1 MTENENLF
9 VPFTQ
14 MRMNVD
20 TRNAAVRLL
29 SNIFGPIN
37 FNPRQFIILQLFHTF
52 KRTFWIFLTIINY
65 LLLFIIEFY
74 TAGHF
79 FAHFP
84 VKMPGFPNTY
94 DLFNTYTY
102 FYPILYLKQRSN
114 YPIHVTWVIMF
125 SDKFK
130 KNKRKL
136 IFMLQCWFFLL
147 FELTVRPRLMYT
159 ITLYPND

>member
-37 FNPRQFIILQLFHTF
+37 FNPRQFIILQLFLTLLKELF
-52 KRTFWIFLTIINY
+52 EYFLTIINY

-94 DLFNTYTY
+94 DLF
-102 FYPILYLKQRSN
+102 
-114 YPIHVTWVIMF
+114 
-125 SDKFK
+125 
-130 KNKRKL
+130 
-136 IFMLQCWFFLL
+136 
-147 FELTVRPRLMYT
+147 
-159 ITLYPND
+159 TLPLVFIQIYI